1 MSGDDNY
8 AKHHYSTSCG
18 CMNVCMYTCIEI
30 LQGER
35 MRRMNLSCELCRML
49 NVELDLDLD
58 LDLEPVT

>member
-1 MSGDDNY
+1 
-8 AKHHYSTSCG
+8 
-18 CMNVCMYTCIEI
+18 MYTCIEI